1 MGFTAPKAR
10 EMRSHNGARR
20 RGCGLGALGASRCLR
35 GKQPACSGSH
45 PAREPDTTGHLL
57 TYDWHSSRGPC
68 SLLMCCREPRN
79 AGRPGGR
86 SRSLHSSF
94 VPGSPSSPSLCTSQ
108 SLLHYRTRCAG
119 PGAALPH
126 LAVSSPSPPGP
137 PPLAPWVSGLG
148 AAAPHPVRMSGPPK
162 LCPHTNPPRP
172 TMDTPA
178 PPGTVAPSPPLG

>member
-1 MGFTAPKAR
+1 
-10 EMRSHNGARR
+10 MRSHNGARR

-86 SRSLHSSF
+86 SRSLHGSF

-148 AAAPHPVRMSGPPK
+148 AAAPHPVRMSGAPK
-162 LCPHTNPPRP
+162 LCPHANPPRP